1 MDTNTVRKEI
11 VKKIDQI
18 NDPRILENLDV
29 IIDDLL
35 AKSHGKDFWD
45 DLSDSLKSGIERA
58 EQDFN
63 NEKGIPHEEVF
74 RDLKNK
80 YSV

>member
-18 NDPRILENLDV
+18 NDPRILENLDF

-45 DLSDSLKSGIERA
+45 DLPDSLKSGIERA

-63 NEKGIPHEEVF
+63 NGKVIPHEEVF
-74 RDLKNK
+74 CDLKNK